1 MEQPVTWKELVADAL
16 RNAGGKASLQD
27 ITASLKN
34 NPLRPQSATWPATI
48 RRVVRQY
55 RIFEPV
61 KMESGLAGYRLVEQQ
76 QLPKKPVVD
85 KSDPHG
91 EQQGLLLQLGVLC
104 GYETFTNSTDK
115 TIRQIGG
122 ESISNFAT
130 VRNDANSLSALP
142 LKKMQNTDVMWMAE
156 DSEGLFPRYA
166 FEVENSTG
174 VKSGLIRLLRIPER
188 FGAKLYIVGPGDKEA
203 GLFNSF
209 MAESPFRDHASRFQ
223 FFFYDEVKE
232 FHRNGTAFDQRRKHW
247 RIEFG
252 KR

>member
-1 MEQPVTWKELVADAL
+1 MEKPVTWKELVADAL
-16 RNAGGKASLQD
+16 KNAGGTASLRE
-27 ITASLKN
+27 ITSSLKN
-34 NPLRPQSATWPATI
+34 NLLRPQSATWEATI

-61 KMESGLAGYRLVEQQ
+61 KMETGLAGYRLVEQPQ
-76 QLPKKPVVD
+76 PSAKSSTD

-91 EQQGLLLQLGVLC
+91 EQQGMLLQLGILC

-115 TIRQIGG
+115 TIRRFGG
-122 ESISNFAT
+122 ESISSFAT
-130 VRNDANSLSALP
+130 VRNDADSLSALP

-188 FGAKLYIVGPGDKEA
+188 FGTKLYIVGSSDTEA
-203 GLFNSF
+203 GLFSRF
-209 MAESPFRDHASRFQ
+209 MTESPFRQHASRFQ
-223 FFFYDEVKE
+223 FCFYDEVKE
-232 FHRNGTAFDQRRKHW
+232 FHQNGTVFDQRRRTW

-252 KR
+252 ER

>member
-1 MEQPVTWKELVADAL
+1 MEKPVTWKELVADAL
-16 RNAGGKASLQD
+16 KNAGGKASLQE
-27 ITASLKN
+27 ITSSLKN
-34 NPLRPQSATWPATI
+34 NPLRPQTATWQATI

-55 RIFEPV
+55 KIFEPV
-61 KMESGLAGYRLVEQQ
+61 KMEAGLAGYRLIEQPQ
-76 QLPKKPVVD
+76 PSPKSATD
-85 KSDPHG
+85 KLDPHG

-115 TIRQIGG
+115 TIRRLGG

-130 VRNDANSLSALP
+130 VRNNAESLSALP
-142 LKKMQNTDVMWMAE
+142 LKKMENTDVMWMAE

-188 FGAKLYIVGPGDKEA
+188 FGTKLYIVGPSDKEA
-203 GLFNSF
+203 ELFSRF
-209 MAESPFRDHASRFQ
+209 IAESPFRQHAERFQ
-223 FFFYDEVKE
+223 FCFYDEVKD
-232 FHRNGTAFDQRRKHW
+232 FHRNGAAFDQRRRTW

-252 KR
+252 ER

>member
-1 MEQPVTWKELVADAL
+1 MTWKELVANAL
-16 RNAGGKASLQD
+16 KDAGGTASLRE

-34 NPLRPQSATWPATI
+34 NPQRPQTTTWQATI

-61 KMESGLAGYRLVEQQ
+61 KMQDGLAGYRLVEQAQ
-76 QLPKKPVVD
+76 PNLKSSTD
-85 KSDPHG
+85 KTDPHG
-91 EQQGLLLQLGVLC
+91 EQQGMLLQLGILC

-115 TIRQIGG
+115 TIRRFGD

-130 VRNDANSLSALP
+130 VRNDADSLSALP

-156 DSEGLFPRYA
+156 DSEGLFPRFA

-188 FGAKLYIVGPGDKEA
+188 FGTKLYIVGPSDKEA
-203 GLFNSF
+203 ELFSRF
-209 MAESPFRDHASRFQ
+209 MAESPFRQHADRFQ
-223 FFFYDEVKE
+223 FRSYDEVKN
-232 FHRNGTAFDQRRKHW
+232 FHRNGTVFDQHRKTW
-247 RIEFG
+247 RIEFAG
-252 KR
+252 R